1 MSFSHSWHYNVLFL
15 AFQCIPLGLEF
26 QILYSTLGLII
37 TFLPTNKLI
46 LCLRCICSSCH
57 TCQRISY
64 KTVKAVISARG
75 HGSFKKSYFYVP
87 RIGYWAESAGARSL
101 RWKDLDFAIITKSNN
116 TSIDGPK
123 KACISIH
130 TLTLILKWIPL
141 LLSNNGHIPNSS
153 DQRINYVA

>member
-1 MSFSHSWHYNVLFL
+1 MESRLLSNLLKVAISLLIPAKGCILFYSFSWECTLKNKIALSFSHSWHYNVLFL

-101 RWKDLDFAIITKSNN
+101 R
-116 TSIDGPK
+116 
-123 KACISIH
+123 
-130 TLTLILKWIPL
+130 
-141 LLSNNGHIPNSS
+141 
-153 DQRINYVA
+153 